1 MAENEIVANPI
12 ATAENAIETVEE
24 GVSVQVAGAW
34 STISADTY
42 QAKIKIAGML
52 NAAESLN
59 GHEGEEFTLCEVFFK
74 PGVRRGRNG
83 NPDQPCTDTYLL
95 TSDGIVYF
103 TKSEGVSR
111 SVRNILMVIPD
122 LNAPDGVRV
131 KVDSIALSNGNTYKQ
146 LVPLA

>member
-1 MAENEIVANPI
+1 MSNEII
-12 ATAENAIETVEE
+12 KQDSATAIDVSEQSQGA
-24 GVSVQVAGAW
+24 SVQVAPAW
-34 STISADTY
+34 STISVETY
-42 QAKIKIAGML
+42 QDKLKITSML

-59 GHEGEEFTLCEVFFK
+59 GHEGEEFDLREVFFK

-95 TSDGIVYF
+95 TGDGVVYF

-122 LNAPDGVRV
+122 LNAPEGVRV
-131 KVDSIALSNGNTYKQ
+131 KVDSIGLSNGNTYKQ
-146 LVPLA
+146 LIPVL